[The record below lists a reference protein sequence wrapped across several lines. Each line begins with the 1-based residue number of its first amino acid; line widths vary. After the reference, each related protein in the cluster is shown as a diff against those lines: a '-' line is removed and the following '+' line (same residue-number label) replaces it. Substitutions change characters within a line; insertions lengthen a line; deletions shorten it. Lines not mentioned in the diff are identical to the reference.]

1 MTVNYLPKSTLSIK
15 IYKPIEYKPNK
26 LFASPFPST
35 QPFPAKN
42 FHQFFNGCSP
52 LGGWLPWYCFYL
64 CEANNLNIFGEVS
77 KLGIYTLY
85 PFQAIQMTVLVL
97 SCAIQIMMYGQ
108 ELT

>member
-42 FHQFFNGCSP
+42 FHQFFNRFSP

-64 CEANNLNIFGEVS
+64 SEANNFNIFGEVS
-77 KLGIYTLY
+77 QLGIYALY

-108 ELT
+108 DLT